1 MTVIIIIL
9 KMTLSHANSNYWS
22 SSCTSKSDKGAGCPA
37 LSKHVPHSLILH
49 SEWKT
54 CSEDLLSAMLG
65 EKFYLKRAN
74 LSKDAVIIFYFF
86 SFCPLR
92 QFFLLSLK
100 TYNNIIY
107 IIAEVNK
114 MIRPM
119 KLQ

>member
-74 LSKDAVIIFYFF
+74 LSKDAVIFFFFFFILPTEAIF
-86 SFCPLR
+86 LIK
-92 QFFLLSLK
+92 LK
-100 TYNNIIY
+100 NI
-107 IIAEVNK
+107 
-114 MIRPM
+114 
-119 KLQ
+119 Q